1 MIELFTGS
9 FGRVCG
15 AGALAVV
22 GSLIMCSPSSAQ
34 KLNCVEVFS
43 TGSTACKDAGGG
55 DGTCATARCPAN
67 LTLTG
72 GGGACAAGG
81 TRVKSLVPNVNDKT
95 VAIMCERQG
104 VDPQVVA
111 VCCNL
116 Q

>member
-1 MIELFTGS
+1 MIELFTRS

-15 AGALAVV
+15 AGALAVL
-22 GSLIMCSPSSAQ
+22 GSLIICSPSIPQ
-34 KLNCVEVFS
+34 TLKCVEVTS
-43 TGSTACKDAGGG
+43 SGSTACKDAGGG
-55 DGTCATARCPAN
+55 DGTCAVARCPAN

-72 GGGACAAGG
+72 GGGACAAGD
-81 TRVKSLVPNVNDKT
+81 RRIKSLVPNVNDKT
-95 VAIMCERQG
+95 VAIMCEKQG